1 MGEKISEKICRFTL
15 IIVIL
20 LAVQSGS
27 ASDYPDFVGYVNDY
41 AHLLSAPQAS
51 ALNQE
56 LRDFDNR
63 TTIEVAVVTVNSIGS
78 ENPQDY
84 AVNLANYW
92 GVGKRDKNNG
102 IIFLVAMQSHD
113 IWIEVGSGL
122 SGQFSDSQVQQI
134 VDNVIIPQFRTDRP
148 DLGVIN
154 GVHSIISHFGD
165 SSTPKNGPI
174 SSTFHD
180 STSQDSTSQDR
191 ERKTAVVLLVLFG
204 ILSVF
209 GVTRWSQAK
218 KNNEKIIDLKKL
230 LNDLV
235 DREAASLEALKD
247 LKANYVQSIWQSAE
261 EAFSRVDHESLELE
275 LLNAERT
282 SRSGMIKAGAARSQI
297 DVLENK
303 FKVAQENI
311 EVPISRLAEAKRAQ
325 QECAAI
331 LAGLDAAFLQAEKES
346 VAGEISMATRLNL
359 EVARHNHQEALSQS
373 KQSMNEVDWI
383 TLYSRQL
390 KILEDVEQVSKDA
403 VRDRAIAEKI
413 AGQDPDELMAKMEKT
428 LSEAEKDLGKSS
440 VAQEDLQ
447 AARAEYERT
456 HEYSSGRMNT
466 IDLYL
471 IMTRINSNIEQ
482 GHQHHM
488 DAVEKVRQMAEAR
501 AREKA
506 TAVHH
511 NGFGSSGS
519 RSLGGGRMG
528 GGSHGGGSHGGG
540 KW

>member
-154 GVHSIISHFGD
+154 GVHSIISHFGG
-165 SSTPKNGPI
+165 SSTPKTGPI
-174 SSTFHD
+174 SSTYH
-180 STSQDSTSQDR
+180 DSTSQDR

-204 ILSVF
+204 ILSIF
-209 GVTRWSQAK
+209 SVTRWSQAK

-230 LNDLV
+230 LNNLV

-359 EVARHNHQEALSQS
+359 EAARHNHQEALSQS
-373 KQSMNEVDWI
+373 KQSTNEVDWI
-383 TLYSRQL
+383 ALYGRLL
-390 KILEDVEQVSKDA
+390 KIREDVEQVSKDA

-413 AGQDPDELMAKMEKT
+413 AGQDPDELLAKMKQT
-428 LSEAEKDLGKSS
+428 LSEAEKVLGKSGA
-440 VAQEDLQ
+440 AQEDLQ
-447 AARAEYERT
+447 AARAEYDRT

-471 IMTRINSNIEQ
+471 IMTRINSNVEQ

-488 DAVEKVRQMAEAR
+488 KAVEKARQMAESR

-519 RSLGGGRMG
+519 RSFGGGRMG
-528 GGSHGGGSHGGG
+528 GGSGGGSHGGG